1 VLLEEQ
7 FQVYLSINF
16 FYRHK
21 NIINVPIIGIF
32 DGLKMTS
39 VSLNA
44 VRALDILLLL
54 GEAGPDGL
62 TLAQIT
68 KQAGDGKS
76 AIHRSLTSLVQKGF
90 VEQTQQRGG
99 YRLGPTIAMLART
112 QVDLEKQIQRFLP
125 GMTEFARLTGFTV
138 YLMVQAGVDAVCA
151 DMVSRS
157 VGKQLNLGVGGRV
170 PMGVAAGSLA
180 LLAMLP
186 EDTAEEIMQANAA
199 RYLNT
204 AALRELNKDIVAVKR
219 KMAIARGFAI
229 NMGYY
234 HPGEGGL
241 GLPIRAKGHHDINVA
256 VSFNAPLEMM
266 TDEWMDDVIEKLKVC
281 LGQADNG

>member
-1 VLLEEQ
+1 M
-7 FQVYLSINF
+7 
-16 FYRHK
+16 
-21 NIINVPIIGIF
+21 
-32 DGLKMTS
+32 MTS

-54 GEAGPDGL
+54 GEAGPEGL

-68 KQAGDGKS
+68 KKAGDGKS

-90 VEQTQQRGG
+90 VEPTHQRGG
-99 YRLGPTIAMLART
+99 YRLGPTIAVLAKT
-112 QVDLEKQIQRFLP
+112 QVDLEKQIQHLIP
-125 GMTEFARLTGFTV
+125 GMTEFARSTGFTV

-157 VGKQLNLGVGGRV
+157 VGKQLTMGVGGRV

-180 LLAMLP
+180 LLSLLP
-186 EDTAEEIMQANAA
+186 DDVAEEIMQANAT

-204 AALRELNKDIVAVKR
+204 PALRDLNKDIVSEKR
-219 KMAIARGFAI
+219 RAAIERGFAV

-234 HPGEGGL
+234 LPGEGGI
-241 GLPIRAKGHHDINVA
+241 GLPIPAKSHRDINVA
-256 VSFNAPLEMM
+256 VSFNAPLELM
-266 TDEWMDDVIEKLKVC
+266 TDEWMMETVDKLRLC
-281 LGQADNG
+281 LATTL